1 MPQDLSVARNRSLTV
16 GLAGLGGAVIGL
28 LVGLVGIAAV
38 WIVAFSAALS
48 GTPGAGVPFIVST
61 GASGADV
68 VATTGPGA
76 IIIPLTLCVV
86 GLVVGVLSARAS
98 RRRVGRDNPYR

>member
-1 MPQDLSVARNRSLTV
+1 VPQDLSVTGSRSLAV
-16 GLAGLGGAVIGL
+16 GLAGLGGAVVGL
-28 LVGLVGIAAV
+28 LLGIVGVAAV

-48 GTPGAGVPFIVST
+48 GEPGAGVPFIVST

-76 IIIPLTLCVV
+76 IIIPLVLCVV
-86 GLVVGVLSARAS
+86 GLVIGILIARAS
-98 RRRVGRDNPYR
+98 RRRGGRDNPYR

>member
-1 MPQDLSVARNRSLTV
+1 MPQDLSVVRNRSLTV

-28 LVGLVGIAAV
+28 LVGIVGVAAV

-48 GTPGAGVPFIVST
+48 GTPGAGLPFIVST
-61 GASGADV
+61 GSSGADV

-76 IIIPLTLCVV
+76 IVIPLVLCVV
-86 GLVVGVLSARAS
+86 GLVIGILVARGA
-98 RRRVGRDNPYR
+98 RRRGGRDNPSR

>member
-1 MPQDLSVARNRSLTV
+1 MPQDLTVAGNRSLVV

-28 LVGLVGIAAV
+28 LVGIVGVAAV

-48 GTPGAGVPFIVST
+48 GQSGAGVPFIVST
-61 GASGADV
+61 GASGEDV

-76 IIIPLTLCVV
+76 IIIPLALCVV
-86 GLVVGVLSARAS
+86 GLVIGILIARAS
-98 RRRVGRDNPYR
+98 RRRGGRDTPSR